1 MLQNLRSFALS
12 LVQRSAAEGS
22 EASSGDGSYVV
33 LEVDVAQAEL
43 VTFMA
48 NYGKLQFLAAGPE
61 DTEIATTTGINLERM
76 VNEYAFPYPKTV
88 RVPAAG
94 AQ

>member
-1 MLQNLRSFALS
+1 MLQNLR
-12 LVQRSAAEGS
+12 VIRVVTGSATGSGGS

-48 NYGKLQFLAAGPE
+48 NNGKIQFVLRGPDDSE
-61 DTEIATTTGINLERM
+61 VATTDGINLERM

-88 RVPAAG
+88 RVPGPG